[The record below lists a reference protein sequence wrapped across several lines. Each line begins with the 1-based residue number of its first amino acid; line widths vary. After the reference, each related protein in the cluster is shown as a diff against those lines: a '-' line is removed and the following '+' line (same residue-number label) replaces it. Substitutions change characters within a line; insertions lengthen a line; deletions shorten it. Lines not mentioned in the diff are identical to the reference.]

1 MPATPL
7 HASVPWLAY
16 ARWPAAFSFWA
27 LTLGSMVPDLE
38 VPVMWTATGDLT
50 AARGPMH
57 SVIGV
62 LTLNAAVTVLA
73 VWLLVPPLLRW
84 VDRTWPGTD
93 ILRFAGRDL
102 RRDPRDLATLYAS
115 AAFGGLTHVL
125 VDIPTHSYN
134 PLWWP
139 WQTGPLNLV
148 PFSDQLWYDLLTTG
162 LWIVFFALV
171 FRAYWRR

>member
-1 MPATPL
+1 VPATPL

-38 VPVMWTATGDLT
+38 VPIVWAATGDLT
-50 AARGPMH
+50 AARGAMH
-57 SVIGV
+57 SVVGV
-62 LTLNAAVTVLA
+62 LTLNAAITVVA

-102 RRDPRDLATLYAS
+102 RRDPRVSLCFEDGIDYVTIEGRAELSDDHPKALENIWAMARRYGQGEGSFAM
-115 AAFGGLTHVL
+115 GDR
-125 VDIPTHSYN
+125 VDITVH
-134 PLWWP
+134 
-139 WQTGPLNLV
+139 V
-148 PFSDQLWYDLLTTG
+148 ERV
-162 LWIVFFALV
+162 I
-171 FRAYWRR
+171 RHR